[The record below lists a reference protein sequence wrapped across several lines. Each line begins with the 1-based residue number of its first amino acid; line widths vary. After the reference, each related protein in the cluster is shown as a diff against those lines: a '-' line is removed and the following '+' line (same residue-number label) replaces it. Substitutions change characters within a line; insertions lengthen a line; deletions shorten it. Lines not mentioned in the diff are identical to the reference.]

1 MKKVTL
7 VFAILAMMSSCS
19 KHEAELQPQTATQ
32 ALRSQ
37 PVPVSSLPAS
47 ILEYTASSYP
57 DLNITQAELD
67 DNEYE
72 VYLSNGLEVIF
83 SLDGVFLGW
92 EADNAIIANSVLP
105 ASVLEYIQQNYPT
118 ATIDDAE
125 MNSQYIEVEF
135 FNEVE
140 LYFDLMGNFLYSEI
154 DN

>member
-7 VFAILAMMSSCS
+7 VLAILAMMNSCS
-19 KHEAELQPQTATQ
+19 KHESELQPQTATQ
-32 ALRSQ
+32 TLRSQ
-37 PVPVSSLPAS
+37 PVPVSSLPSS
-47 ILEYTASSYP
+47 ILEYTTNSYP
-57 DLNITQAELD
+57 ELNITQAELD

-92 EADNAIIANSVLP
+92 EAENLTVANAVLP

-118 ATIDDAE
+118 ATIDEAA
-125 MNSQYIEVEF
+125 MNGQYIEVEF
-135 FNEVE
+135 FNNTE
-140 LYFDLMGNFLYSEI
+140 LYFDLLGNFLYSEI